1 MSETTTNPA
10 TPKTTKAEPEMKLAV
25 KDDIIAA
32 LDRATENGIF
42 ALTVSNQFNRGSM
55 AYLRHEIQRRDG
67 ERIQVACY
75 GRRYFDSA
83 ARTFRNEIIIFRL

>member
-1 MSETTTNPA
+1 
-10 TPKTTKAEPEMKLAV
+10 
-25 KDDIIAA
+25 
-32 LDRATENGIF
+32 
-42 ALTVSNQFNRGSM
+42 M